1 MASWTIWLAL
11 PTSRTS
17 RAMPHS
23 TRQPATT
30 VLGVRLEPTVL
41 RQVRQVADARQL
53 TLSDATRP
61 LLASGL
67 EQLQQAN

>member
-1 MASWTIWLAL
+1 VHSLLTAAL
-11 PTSRTS
+11 IT
-17 RAMPHS
+17 AMPNS

-53 TLSDATRP
+53 TLSAATRQ
-61 LLASGL
+61 LLAVGL
-67 EQLQQAN
+67 EQLQPTA